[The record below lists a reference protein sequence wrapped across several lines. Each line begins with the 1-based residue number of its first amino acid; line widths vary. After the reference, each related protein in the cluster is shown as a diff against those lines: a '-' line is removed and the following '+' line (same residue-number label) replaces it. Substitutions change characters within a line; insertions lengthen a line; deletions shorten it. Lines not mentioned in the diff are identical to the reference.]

1 MQEKKW
7 QFITEAQAVIHGD
20 LHTGS
25 VMVTETETRVIDP
38 EFAFVGPMA
47 FDVGAII
54 ANYLLSFFAHAGR
67 DKAGPI
73 PIVTGCS
80 NRRKSCGPHSRWS
93 SCTGGNIMRM
103 EKHSGKACSRMM
115 RRWPRWRDTVRSSWT
130 SSSAI
135 RLASPDAR

>member
-1 MQEKKW
+1 VQEKKW

-54 ANYLLSFFAHAGR
+54 ANYLLSFFAHAGQGQGR
-67 DKAGPI
+67 PDPYCDWLLEQTK
-73 PIVTGCS
+73 IV
-80 NRRKSCGPHSRWS
+80 WS
-93 SCTGGNIMRM
+93 TFKRNIMRM

-115 RRWPRWRDTVRSSWT
+115 RRWPRWRDTGRISWT